1 MNGCFS
7 ESYAGWDG
15 YFIQMITIREL
26 RVGGDGGSRGAVRL
40 LVVSGSH
47 ERPG

>member
-1 MNGCFS
+1 MNSCFS

-26 RVGGDGGSRGAVRL
+26 REGTAEAGAPSACL
-40 LVVSGSH
+40 SFLGSH